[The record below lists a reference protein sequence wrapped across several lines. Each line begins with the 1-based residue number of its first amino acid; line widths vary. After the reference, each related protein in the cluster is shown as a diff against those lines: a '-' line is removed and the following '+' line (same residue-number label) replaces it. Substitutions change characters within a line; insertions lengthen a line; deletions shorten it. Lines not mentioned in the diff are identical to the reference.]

1 MRVYRSC
8 RHIAADVDFKLS
20 KEQPWDSLGSRDHW
34 RRERSD
40 DFSSPNR
47 CRPDCCSSNLS
58 VAVCGFASV
67 ASGLPTANASC
78 SSTSPA
84 GTPLPTSPKPTSL
97 LTRLRPA
104 SAQAK
109 HRDLGPTKWFVV
121 GAGDRETPRA
131 AWEHTALPA
140 YASELQD
147 HVAFAWRA
155 MDSFYEEDERI
166 LGHAVDQYHRIDIRQ
181 TSRPLVVRGGEQPI
195 ADSTRPLVLC
205 ESGFAPRW
213 YVPRGDVDESA
224 LTPNRLQTFCPYKG
238 VCSYYDIGDA
248 QRAAWSY
255 RDAFTEVTRVSDF
268 ISFEPDKITV
278 LLDDKQLQLEPG
290 QTVVS
295 HGIDRDLTLHELTGA
310 STLT

>member
-1 MRVYRSC
+1 VGLAWQQGPLAPGAVGRFLVPEPLPARLLFVEPLRRRMRVRFGGEW
-8 RHIAADVDFKLS
+8 IADSERVVLLHEPGRYPVAYFPEADISADALTPS
-20 KEQPWDSLGSRDHW
+20 
-34 RRERSD
+34 ER
-40 DFSSPNR
+40 
-47 CRPDCCSSNLS
+47 
-58 VAVCGFASV
+58 
-67 ASGLPTANASC
+67 T
-78 SSTSPA
+78 T
-84 GTPLPTSPKPTSL
+84 
-97 LTRLRPA
+97 
-104 SAQAK
+104 Q

-181 TSRPLVVRGGEQPI
+181 TSRRLVVRGGEQPI